1 MKKHILF
8 PILLAG
14 VTLFSA
20 GTVKAQEDVNP
31 LLKYINKDNG
41 LEASVGGRMFA
52 DVAYFHSDWTPMK
65 SGASITDARIHAALT
80 YGKLYLYADFGFGNG
95 VFSQKNLFVRYNFKE
110 SLKGIHSVKAGYY
123 NEPSSMSM
131 MTSSYNYHFI
141 TRPTVAQAL
150 APGRALGATYKF
162 YSQHFFADQGIFAQL
177 KYNEQKEGYQGLSLS
192 GRWLWKPVNNENM
205 TIQLGSGLRYE
216 RINGGELYQ
225 AGVYKTNMHIASNMQ
240 TYVDATTQFLSCD
253 LPWAKNAFTLNPEFL
268 VKTNRFFA
276 RGEFTWK
283 KVWKERD
290 DQTLFESQLGG
301 QQSWTDLKGWQ
312 GGNKLRP
319 TILNGGY
326 VEMGYL
332 IFGKSYTYDDEYAL
346 LKGMGDK
353 NSLEVVARYSC
364 TDLTDITKGDRFL
377 IGNHKFYPD
386 KNGDGQGD
394 IVDYPYSSSI
404 DGGKLHAV
412 TLGLNYSFNQYVKIM
427 GEYQYANLSNV
438 YFPDDQNFHQ
448 LQLRVMFA
456 F

>member
-1 MKKHILF
+1 MKKHILL
-8 PILLAG
+8 PAMLVASMLA
-14 VTLFSA
+14 TT
-20 GTVKAQEDVNP
+20 TVKAQEDVNP

-52 DVAYFHSDWTPMK
+52 DVAYYHSEWTPMK
-65 SGASITDARIHAALT
+65 SGAALTDARIHAALT

-95 VFSQKNLFVRYNFKE
+95 VFSQKNIFLRYNFKE

-162 YSQHFFADQGIFAQL
+162 YSRHFFADQGIFAQM

-192 GRWLWKPVNNENM
+192 GRWLWKPINDNNV
-205 TIQLGSGLRYE
+205 TVQFGTGLRYE
-216 RINGGELYQ
+216 RINGGEVYN
-225 AGVYKTNMHIASNMQ
+225 GVYKTNMHVASNMQ
-240 TYVDATTQFLSCD
+240 TYVDRTSQFLSCD

-268 VKTNRFFA
+268 VKTNRLFA

-290 DQTLFESQLGG
+290 DQTLFENQLGG
-301 QQSWTDLKGWQ
+301 QQSWTNLKGWQ
-312 GGNKLRP
+312 SGNLLRS
-319 TILNGGY
+319 TIMNGGY

-332 IFGKSYTYDDEYAL
+332 IFGKSYTYDDEYGL

-353 NSLEVVARYSC
+353 NSLEVVARYSY
-364 TDLTDITKGDRFL
+364 TNLTDITKGDVFL
-377 IGNHKFYPD
+377 IGNHKFYP
-386 KNGDGQGD
+386 NGE
-394 IVDYPYSSSI
+394 IKDYPYSSSI
-404 DGGKLHAV
+404 DGGTMHAV
-412 TLGLNYSFNQYVKIM
+412 TLGLNYSFNQYIKIM

>member
-1 MKKHILF
+1 MKKHILL
-8 PILLAG
+8 PAMLMASMLA
-14 VTLFSA
+14 TT
-20 GTVKAQEDVNP
+20 TVKAQEDVNP

-52 DVAYFHSDWTPMK
+52 DLAYFHSEWTPMK
-65 SGASITDARIHAALT
+65 SGAALTDARIHAALT

-95 VFSQKNLFVRYNFKE
+95 VFSQKNIFLRYNFKE

-162 YSQHFFADQGIFAQL
+162 YSRHFFADQGIFAQM

-192 GRWLWKPVNNENM
+192 GRWLWKPINNNNV
-205 TIQLGSGLRYE
+205 TVQFGTGLRYE
-216 RINGGELYQ
+216 RINGGE
-225 AGVYKTNMHIASNMQ
+225 VYNEVYRTNMHVSANMQ
-240 TYVDATTQFLSCD
+240 TYVDATSQFLNCD

-268 VKTNRFFA
+268 VKTNRLFA

-290 DQTLFESQLGG
+290 DQTLFEKQLGG
-301 QQSWTDLKGWQ
+301 QQSWTTVELWSA
-312 GGNKLRP
+312 GNPLRP
-319 TILNGGY
+319 TIMNGGY

-332 IFGKSYTYDDEYAL
+332 IFGKSYTYDDEYGL

-364 TDLTDITKGDRFL
+364 TNLTDIKKGDVFL
-377 IGNHKFYPD
+377 IGNHKFYP
-386 KNGDGQGD
+386 NGE
-394 IVDYPYSSSI
+394 IRDYPASSSI
-404 DGGKLHAV
+404 DGGTLHAV

>member
-1 MKKHILF
+1 MKKHMLLPAILVASM
-8 PILLAG
+8 LS
-14 VTLFSA
+14 TT
-20 GTVKAQEDVNP
+20 TVKAQEDVNP

-52 DVAYFHSDWTPMK
+52 DVAYYHSDWTPMK
-65 SGASITDARIHAALT
+65 SGAALTDARIHAALT

-95 VFSQKNLFVRYNFKE
+95 VFSQKNIFLRYNFKE

-162 YSQHFFADQGIFAQL
+162 YSRHFFADQGIFAQM

-192 GRWLWKPVNNENM
+192 GRWLWKPINDNNV
-205 TIQLGSGLRYE
+205 TVQFGTGLRYE
-216 RINGGELYQ
+216 RINGGEVYN
-225 AGVYKTNMHIASNMQ
+225 GVYKTNMHVASNMQ
-240 TYVDATTQFLSCD
+240 TYVDRTSQFLSCD

-268 VKTNRFFA
+268 VKTNRLFA

-290 DQTLFESQLGG
+290 DQTLFENQLGG
-301 QQSWTDLKGWQ
+301 QQSWTNLKGWQ
-312 GGNKLRP
+312 GGNLLRS
-319 TILNGGY
+319 TIMNGGY

-332 IFGKSYTYDDEYAL
+332 IFGKSYTYDDEYGL

-353 NSLEVVARYSC
+353 NSLEVVARYSY
-364 TDLTDITKGDRFL
+364 TNLTDITKGDVFL
-377 IGNHKFYPD
+377 IGNHKFYP
-386 KNGDGQGD
+386 NGE
-394 IVDYPYSSSI
+394 IKDYPYSSSI
-404 DGGKLHAV
+404 DGGTMHAV
-412 TLGLNYSFNQYVKIM
+412 TLGLNYSFNQYIKIM